1 MIEEIT
7 RNMEAQVMKFE
18 VEKDFYI
25 VGDFWGKKENPLV
38 VLLHGGGQT
47 RNSWGDTAKYL
58 AEAGWST
65 LALDARGHG
74 DSSWSDNSEYTIEF
88 LVKDLKAVLRHF
100 EQKPAVVGASM
111 GGLTALVL
119 EGEGQAKLSEALILV
134 DIAPKVEQKGI
145 ERIFKFMGA
154 NLDGFDNLE
163 QVAEAVANYLPHRQK
178 PKTMERLKKNLRV
191 GEDGKYYW
199 HWDPKMLESWK
210 QTTGGRLD
218 TYATRLMN
226 AAKNLTVPTLIVR
239 GGMSD
244 LVSQK
249 LIEEFLGEVPQV
261 RTVDVSDAGHM
272 IAGDSNHTFSKEV
285 IKFLKEVYPAGKKQ

>member
-1 MIEEIT
+1 MSKENTKNIIP
-7 RNMEAQVMKFE
+7 QKMKFE
-18 VEKDFYI
+18 IEEDFYI
-25 VGDFWGKKENPLV
+25 VGDFWGKKNKPLV

-58 AEAGWST
+58 AEVGWST

-74 DSSWSDNSEYTIEF
+74 DSSWSLKGEYTIEF
-88 LVKDLKAVLRHF
+88 LVKDLEVVLSHF
-100 EQKPAVVGASM
+100 EQKPVIVGASM

-119 EGEGQAKLSEALILV
+119 EGEGKATLSEALVLV

-145 ERIFKFMGA
+145 ERIFKFMSA
-154 NLDGFDNLE
+154 NLDGFDSLD
-163 QVAEAVANYLPHRQK
+163 QVADAVASYLPHRPK

-199 HWDPKMLESWK
+199 HWDPKMLEIWQK
-210 QTTGGRLD
+210 TTGGNLE
-218 TYATRLMN
+218 TYAERLMN
-226 AAKNLTVPTLIVR
+226 AAKNLTIPTLIVR

-244 LVSQK
+244 VVSQQVM
-249 LIEEFLGEVPQV
+249 EEFLGEVPHV

-272 IAGDSNHTFSKEV
+272 IAGDSNHAFSKEV
-285 IKFLKEVYPAGKKQ
+285 IQFLKEVYPAQPD